1 MDVSDVPRRKHIT
14 HGERHA
20 LMCRRNEAFYESTKK
35 NETASTD
42 EPSSMN
48 LEGVNGSEHQTQSII
63 VNNGNV
69 LPLLL

>member
-1 MDVSDVPRRKHIT
+1 MSEISWRKHIT

-35 NETASTD
+35 NETPSMD
-42 EPSSMN
+42 ETSSMN